1 MASLTLAC
9 NVVARSI
16 FDITAKCW
24 TARRRGR
31 RDNGEVAGELEARV
45 KEVCREAGF
54 PLAGIARAEPA
65 AGARAAA
72 LRGLEAGLF
81 GEMRW
86 MDANWVER
94 ATDPGR
100 FLAGARSLV
109 VVALPARGPDP
120 APPGDGEARGIVA
133 RYARGRDYHRVFES
147 RLRKAV
153 RRLREE
159 FGCEAR
165 ATVDYGPLLER
176 PYAAAA
182 GLGWLGK
189 STMLLAPGFGP
200 WVLLGVLAT
209 TLELD
214 PDPPLKK
221 TCGACRRCI
230 AACPTGAI
238 AEDGGTVDARRCISY
253 LTIELRGPVPR
264 ELRAAMGARVFGCDD
279 CLDACPVG
287 GGRWEADPELAAA
300 DADRAWPALRQ
311 FIEMDQA
318 AFEARY
324 RGTALM
330 RAKREG
336 MARNACI
343 ALGNAGGPGDV
354 PVLAR
359 ALEDASA
366 LVRRHAAWALGRLGA
381 RTGAAVRELLAA
393 RLGVEEEAWVREEI
407 ALALA
412 EADAETGSG

>member
-1 MASLTLAC
+1 MRKNSAPAQGSADC
-9 NVVARSI
+9 QNGA
-16 FDITAKCW
+16 AM
-24 TARRRGR
+24 
-31 RDNGEVAGELEARV
+31 NGELKRRV
-45 KEVCREAGF
+45 LAICREAGF
-54 PLAGIARAEPA
+54 PLAGVARAAPA
-65 AGARAAA
+65 GGARAAA
-72 LRGLEAGLF
+72 ERALAEGLF

-86 MDANWVER
+86 MDADWVER

-109 VVALPARGPDP
+109 VVALPAHAPDP
-120 APPGDGEARGIVA
+120 PRPADGRARGLVA
-133 RYARGRDYHRVFES
+133 RYARGRDYHRVFEG

-159 FGCEAR
+159 LGAEAR

-200 WVLLGVLAT
+200 WVLLGVIAT
-209 TLELD
+209 TLEME
-214 PDPPLKK
+214 PDPPLRKS
-221 TCGACRRCI
+221 CGSCRRCI
-230 AACPTGAI
+230 VACPTQAI
-238 AEDGGTVDARRCISY
+238 AADGGVVDARRCISY
-253 LTIELRGPVPR
+253 LTIEHRGVIPR

-287 GGRWEADPELAAA
+287 ASRWEADPELQAASA
-300 DADRAWPALRQ
+300 ERAWPELRA
-311 FIEMDQA
+311 FVEMDQA
-318 AFEARY
+318 EFEAAY

-343 ALGNAGGPGDV
+343 ALGNVGSAEEA

-359 ALEDASA
+359 ALEDGSA
-366 LVRRHAAWALGRLGA
+366 VVRGHAAWALGRLAA
-381 RTGAAVRELLAA
+381 RTGADVQELLTG
-393 RLGVEEEAWVREEI
+393 RLTAEDDPWVREEI
-407 ALALA
+407 ALALE
-412 EADAETGSG
+412 EADARTRTG